1 MAGFLAADNVTAS
14 YSRTAGETPGT
25 YAINTVLS
33 PANVLANYAITTN
46 AANFTINK
54 YSFSVCAS
62 DNQCTGGSKPNSN
75 GVGGRLTITPATIDG
90 GRVTATVTLSPATVN
105 TKDALTSPGMDAN
118 DQPLPPVFKV
128 WLAPAGDPSHPVL
141 LGTGTATKTGP
152 DANGNYAWS
161 ASITSTPA
169 ELSIVPGNYT
179 AYVFGDDASALT
191 NGQVPSDAGY
201 INADA
206 TDFIYPTLSA
216 SLTVTQ

>member
-1 MAGFLAADNVTAS
+1 M
-14 YSRTAGETPGT
+14 
-25 YAINTVLS
+25 
-33 PANVLANYAITTN
+33 
-46 AANFTINK
+46 
-54 YSFSVCAS
+54 
-62 DNQCTGGSKPNSN
+62 
-75 GVGGRLTITPATIDG
+75 
-90 GRVTATVTLSPATVN
+90 TATVTLSPATVN

-118 DQPLPPVFKV
+118 NQPLPPVFKV

-161 ASITSTPA
+161 ASIASTLA

-179 AYVFGDDASALT
+179 AYVFGDDASSLT
-191 NGQVPSDAGY
+191 NGQVPNDAGY

-206 TDFIYPTLSA
+206 TDFIYPTLRA